1 MKKLSFFIIA
11 VQLAVLVCFILPSFD
26 VKSNIISLQ
35 YSLSELIV
43 FFLLIVFCF
52 CFTKSFS
59 PLKIRRLP
67 LLEYLKLLLLAVFA
81 LTVPVLVIKKF
92 FPQLY
97 RIPVIIA
104 PQNTPQKV
112 LVAVSVIIAAAFEE
126 VLYRY
131 FLPESVLYLTG
142 KMNITKPA
150 AKKAVRYIAE
160 TVVTALFAA
169 QHAYL
174 GPAGII
180 NAFSAGAAFRLI
192 TVRTG
197 SPLFSLILH
206 CLNNF
211 ISFKTY
217 TC

>member
-1 MKKLSFFIIA
+1 MKKLSLFIIA
-11 VQLAVLVCFILPSFD
+11 VQLAMLFCFILPSFN
-26 VKSNIISLQ
+26 VKSNTISLQ

-43 FFLLIVFCF
+43 FSLLIVFCY

-59 PLKIRRLP
+59 PLKSYTLP
-67 LLEYLKLLLLAVFA
+67 PVEYVKLLLLAVFA
-81 LTVPVLVIKKF
+81 LAVPVFVIKKF

-97 RIPVIIA
+97 KIPVIIT
-104 PQNTPQKV
+104 PQTTLQKV
-112 LVAVSVIIAAAFEE
+112 LFAVSVIIAAAFEE

-142 KMNITKPA
+142 KINISKPA
-150 AKKAVRYIAE
+150 AKNAVRCIAE
-160 TVVTALFAA
+160 TAVTVLFAA

-211 ISFKTY
+211 LSFKTY